1 MEIEGGDITSVTV
14 LIIRKRVNCVWIA
27 VGQWLWG
34 LESSIWEERGIE
46 WHRLCEIRWTSGL
59 PVMSAGY
66 RARRPRQT
74 PGWSDSDR
82 KNLTIK
88 IPKQDAAIRASFRG
102 VNAQDPILD
111 KETLEDGRSLG
122 VDGIAYFSGN
132 WNMMSVRV
140 SGILVSQLSMLY
152 ERCGSSVSAVDGVE
166 VNEWASKDCPAG
178 WRIQLDVRFGNLSGV
193 RSETWRRGVES
204 FDAGMKLSHGSG

>member
-27 VGQWLWG
+27 VGQWLWR
-34 LESSIWEERGIE
+34 LESSIWERRGIE

-111 KETLEDGRSLG
+111 KETLEDRRSLG

-152 ERCGSSVSAVDGVE
+152 ERCGSSVFGLDGVE
-166 VNEWASKDCPAG
+166 VNE
-178 WRIQLDVRFGNLSGV
+178 
-193 RSETWRRGVES
+193 
-204 FDAGMKLSHGSG
+204 